1 MSRPHQQLPASCDQ
15 YHRERDGPSISG
27 RSATFANVCFYEGYA
42 VKPIVIRRFNGRV
55 FTVALLG

>member
-1 MSRPHQQLPASCDQ
+1 MVRDESSLGGGPNSRKSR
-15 YHRERDGPSISG
+15 HRRMTDRG
-27 RSATFANVCFYEGYA
+27 RKATFVNVCFYEGYA